1 MQSRRSLFKKTLGGA
16 ALLAVAGA
24 VPVALRSTKLGPL
37 PAVPLRFFSPE
48 EFAVVTAFAGRV
60 LAESVP
66 EGLEG
71 PVGGA
76 PGLPGPV
83 AQATAQQP
91 KAPGPQAVQVA
102 GKLDAFLAPLD
113 PAQAKELKQLVVLF
127 ENALFSLLGGG
138 PPRPFTRMTAA
149 QQDRHLSRWAT
160 SRVAVQR
167 TGYQAL
173 KRLCCAVYFG
183 SPELYASLGY
193 PGPPV
198 ELVRA
203 VNLARAAAATAPAPA
218 DPAAASPLPPAP
230 DPAPGTA
237 GGGQ

>member
-24 VPVALRSTKLGPL
+24 VPVALRSTRLVPL
-37 PAVPLRFFSPE
+37 PASPLRFFSAG

-91 KAPGPQAVQVA
+91 KAPGPQAVEVA

-113 PAQAKELKQLVVLF
+113 PAQAKELKQLLGLF

-149 QQDRHLSRWAT
+149 QQDRHLGRWAT
-160 SRVAVQR
+160 SRLAVQR

-183 SPELYASLGY
+183 SPEVYASLGY

-203 VNLARAAAATAPAPA
+203 VNQARAAAAAPAVPGADAPAAPAPEG
-218 DPAAASPLPPAP
+218 PRPAP
-230 DPAPGTA
+230 A
-237 GGGQ
+237 GGDK